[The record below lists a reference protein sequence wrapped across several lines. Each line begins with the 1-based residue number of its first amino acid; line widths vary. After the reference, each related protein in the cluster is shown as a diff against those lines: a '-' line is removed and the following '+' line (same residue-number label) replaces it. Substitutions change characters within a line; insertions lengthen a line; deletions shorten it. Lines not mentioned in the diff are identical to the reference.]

1 MPTIFDLGAFI
12 LRIYAGEHGVP
23 HVHVLGAD
31 FAAVI
36 AIECGDLLAGE
47 LPVNHRRRALAWT
60 SSHQA
65 ELLAARHLFNP
76 KG

>member
-12 LRIYAGEHGVP
+12 LRIYAGEHGIP

-36 AIECGDLLAGE
+36 AIESGDLLAGE
-47 LPVNHRRRALAWT
+47 LPVKHRRRALAWIA
-60 SSHQA
+60 SHQA
-65 ELLAARHLFNP
+65 RLLAAWHQFNP